1 MAYTRWEV
9 FHMLR
14 LSFKHLFINVK
25 NDTHDQYIFL
35 RQDGI
40 GHLLLEMEYFA
51 NTAKFNIILRL
62 VAKNNVNNNEIKGIA
77 VISAQKFAASPYRV
91 RDLTELR
98 FPLYRVS
105 LFLLTMIKTNPRE
118 KRRPRVESANV

>member
-1 MAYTRWEV
+1 
-9 FHMLR
+9 
-14 LSFKHLFINVK
+14 
-25 NDTHDQYIFL
+25 
-35 RQDGI
+35 
-40 GHLLLEMEYFA
+40 MEYFA
-51 NTAKFNIILRL
+51 DTAKFNIIPRL

-77 VISAQKFAASPYRV
+77 VISAQKFAASPYWV

-118 KRRPRVESANV
+118 KRRPRVESANVWWRIKSLFEFKSFEKVNCVVKIDYRGNSIDDVDFCPFYEGIFH